1 MAFDNNTYINKSL
14 NSGSPYKRGYT
25 FPLDCTE
32 LFLSLEDAE
41 KYAMG
46 DPTNPDERRLYRS
59 AYAGQMIGVK
69 TGALET
75 DETKGE
81 YDIYIIQGDGT
92 LKKAGDT
99 EYHPNNELEEAKTV
113 EIGGIPNGLTG
124 SSLEGKSISE
134 IIDLLLFPTYIP
146 RYYNSSIGFNL
157 LYKSNNATANNTAIK
172 IGTNIDL
179 DDPDCVIKIGSKSHS
194 SPYTAAGSANANK
207 AFASSPTES
216 WSETPNSSVIGK
228 KSYTLTVNYSDGT
241 TPIKNSKGQNI
252 AKDKAEYST
261 NSFTTLEG
269 KGTAA
274 GNKFKAVYIQNE
286 DETETFDKYVIPA
299 CTLSLTRYIYI
310 VYPYY
315 VPKSIDGEGNI
326 IEDEIVMKDNA
337 GNITIN
343 RTYNAKINKTMMY
356 IDLPSTVNGETVEI
370 RMKTFTPQGEETYG
384 PPLTLLERTEIIKNI
399 NNKDYT
405 YYRYQVD
412 KSEFGDEE
420 NGQADYKITFTAPTN

>member
-1 MAFDNNTYINKSL
+1 MITDHIVYPEITTTTY
-14 NSGSPYKRGYT
+14 NSTIKRGQT

-41 KYAMG
+41 KYAFG
-46 DPTNPDERRLYRS
+46 DPNNPDERRLYKR

-69 TGALET
+69 TGTLET
-75 DETKGE
+75 DETKGA

-92 LKKAGDT
+92 LKKVGDT
-99 EYHPNNELEEAKTV
+99 EYHPSPELEEAKTV
-113 EIGGIPNGLTG
+113 QIGGVHGGLTG

-146 RYYNSSIGFNL
+146 VYYDGYIDFNL
-157 LYKSNNATANNTAIK
+157 LYKDNNSENNNAFK
-172 IGTNIDL
+172 IGSNIDL
-179 DDPDCVIKIGSKSHS
+179 NDSDCVIKVVDKTYY
-194 SPYTAAGSANANK
+194 SPYTVAGSDNANK
-207 AFASSPTES
+207 ATASNASES
-216 WSETPNSSVIGK
+216 WSETPDSSTIGI
-228 KSYTLTVNYSDGT
+228 KSYTLTVKYSDGIV
-241 TPIKNSKGQNI
+241 PIKNSKGQKI
-252 AKDKAEYST
+252 TRPEYSS
-261 NSFTTLEG
+261 NFTTLVG

-315 VPKSIDGEGNI
+315 VPKSIDEEGNI

-420 NGQADYKITFTAPTN
+420 NGQADYKITFTTPTN